1 MREGLSQPGESAEIT
16 TGARG
21 QAATMTPGVIVAEM
35 EMLFT
40 N

>member
-1 MREGLSQPGESAEIT
+1 MSLCEGNGCD
-16 TGARG
+16 

-40 N
+40 NWPRTLEGCIA